1 MRNIIVLFREV
12 LKIGIVMCLSASSV
26 LTLGCGKKMTVKK
39 GDIVKIKFTATLDD
53 GTVIDKS
60 KVDEPMEF
68 TAGSGNRLIGLSQ
81 VVIGMKINEK
91 RRITVKPEEA
101 FGLRDESKVGGLPKT
116 AFPEDYDY
124 TIGKIVEIK
133 DNEGKIMKGVI
144 IAVADENVRIDLNH
158 PLAGK
163 NITYDVKIVEID

>member
-1 MRNIIVLFREV
+1 MRNIIVLFMAV
-12 LKIGIVMCLSASSV
+12 LKIAIVMCLSAGSV

-39 GDIVKIKFTATLDD
+39 GDMIKIEFTATLDD
-53 GTVIDKS
+53 GTIIDKS
-60 KVDEPMEF
+60 EEGEPMEF
-68 TAGSGNRLIGLSQ
+68 TAGSGKRLIGLTQ
-81 VVIGMKINEK
+81 AVIGMKINEK
-91 RRITVKPEEA
+91 RRITVKPEDA

-144 IAVADENVRIDLNH
+144 IAVAGENVRIDLNH

-163 NITYDVKIVEID
+163 NIAYDVKIVEVD